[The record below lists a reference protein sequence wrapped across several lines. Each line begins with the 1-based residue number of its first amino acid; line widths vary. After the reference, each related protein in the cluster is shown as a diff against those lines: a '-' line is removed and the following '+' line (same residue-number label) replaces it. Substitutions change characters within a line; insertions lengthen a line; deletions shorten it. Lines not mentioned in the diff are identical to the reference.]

1 MRIWSG
7 IHFRSSDEQA
17 AKIGKQVAQYR
28 ERHFFERVHGNED
41 GGGGI
46 FGG

>member
-17 AKIGKQVAQYR
+17 AKIGQQVAQYR
-28 ERHFFERVHGNED
+28 ERHFFAPAHGNGD
-41 GGGGI
+41 
-46 FGG
+46 